1 MPVTF
6 ARRSAPRFALLLLL
20 VAGGVA
26 AGCDSGS
33 APAPQTRA
41 ERWQADAETLVET
54 LEARHPDPLTVTA
67 KPAFVASLDAV
78 VASVEDR
85 STLELTFD
93 LMQVVATLG
102 DAHTGVNPW
111 ATRRVQ
117 RYPVAVRDF
126 PGGLYV
132 TRAAGEHADLLGAR
146 LVRIGD
152 TPVAEAYA
160 AVQSTV
166 SHENDMLL
174 RETAARRLTLGGV
187 LHGLGVLPAI
197 QTGAFVF
204 ERDGTRIE
212 RTLTTNGLGAWQGG
226 TPSRTLVPTDRY
238 YAVDVRADTK
248 TLYLQYNR
256 CAEDPQ
262 RPFADVVDQA
272 MQAYETNTLQRVVLD
287 LRHNPGG
294 NSRVIRPLYDAF
306 DARGIGTE
314 HPLAVL
320 IGRRTASS
328 AVLNSVE
335 IADRY
340 PIAIFVGE
348 PTGGSPNSFGEVK
361 TFTLPHSGVE
371 VRHSTK
377 SFDLVPGNAPWLAPD
392 RAVTLTAADYF
403 AGRDRAL
410 GVAVE

>member
-1 MPVTF
+1 MSVTF
-6 ARRSAPRFALLLLL
+6 MRRSVRCLALLLLL
-20 VAGGVA
+20 AGGGLA
-26 AGCDSGS
+26 AGCDSS
-33 APAPQTRA
+33 SPPEPQTRA
-41 ERWQADAETLVET
+41 ERWQADAEKLVET
-54 LEARHPDPLTVTA
+54 LEARHPDPFTVTS
-67 KPAFVASLDAV
+67 KRAFVASLDTLTAN
-78 VASVEDR
+78 ADDR
-85 STLELTFD
+85 STLELTIG
-93 LMQVVATLG
+93 LMRVVATLG
-102 DAHTGVNPW
+102 DSHTRINPW

-117 RYPVAVRDF
+117 RYPVEVHDF

-152 TPVAEAYA
+152 VPVEEAYV

-174 RETAARRLTLGGV
+174 REQAARYLTLGRV

-212 RTLTTNGLGAWQGG
+212 RTLSTNRPGTWQNGAR
-226 TPSRTLVPTDRY
+226 SRTLEPTDRY
-238 YAVDVRADTK
+238 YAFDLRADTR
-248 TLYLQYNR
+248 TLYVQYNL

-262 RPFADVVDQA
+262 RPFDDVVDQA
-272 MQAYETNTLQRVVLD
+272 MQAYDAGAARRVVLD

-314 HPLAVL
+314 RPLAVL

-340 PIAIFVGE
+340 PATTFIGE
-348 PTGGSPNSFGEVK
+348 PTGGAPNGFGEVK
-361 TFTLPHSGVE
+361 TFALPYSELE
-371 VRHSTK
+371 VQHSTK
-377 SFDLVPGNAPWLAPD
+377 YFDLVPGDAPWLTPD

-410 GVAVE
+410 EAAMQ